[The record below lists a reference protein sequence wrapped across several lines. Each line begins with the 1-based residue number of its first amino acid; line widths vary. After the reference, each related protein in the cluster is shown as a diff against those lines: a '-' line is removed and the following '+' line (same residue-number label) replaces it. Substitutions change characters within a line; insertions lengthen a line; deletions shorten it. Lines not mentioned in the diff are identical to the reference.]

1 MTTYFII
8 ALEVYLDRKIAIHV
22 FFHLRIMN
30 YVEFPIDWDGWSWQP
45 KGYWGRNVVWSAEG
59 VLFIIVCCFFLFKK
73 YFY

>member
-30 YVEFPIDWDGWSWQP
+30 HVEFPIDWDGWSWQP
-45 KGYWGRNVVWSAEG
+45 TGLLGKKCGLVCRGCVVYNS
-59 VLFIIVCCFFLFKK
+59 VLLFFI
-73 YFY
+73 